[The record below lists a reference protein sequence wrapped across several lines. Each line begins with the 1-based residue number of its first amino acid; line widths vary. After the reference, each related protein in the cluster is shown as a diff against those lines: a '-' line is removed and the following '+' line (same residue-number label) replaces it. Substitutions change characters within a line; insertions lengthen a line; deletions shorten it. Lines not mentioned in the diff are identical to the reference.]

1 MQNHLLYTEFL
12 FIKQRLIR
20 LYLSST
26 LVFGHITTKP
36 VTHSSA
42 PARLLVQMT
51 SLRAVQDM
59 GGSQHRTRQPVIWLT
74 QITKKHN
81 SLWAGEKTR
90 TQNHKNDKTAN
101 RKAQHQMARGKTR
114 LKDSLQHKTKADTVN
129 RWWKQQGQ
137 NRQSFRWEPKTGSK
151 TKRKLIHQSKTGSNQ
166 NILVKEGAKN

>member
-20 LYLSST
+20 LYLSNT

-42 PARLLVQMT
+42 PARLLVPVT
-51 SLRAVQDM
+51 SLRAVPERKTW
-59 GGSQHRTRQPVIWLT
+59 GQPT
-74 QITKKHN
+74 QNKATSYLADTNNKEAQLPLGRGK
-81 SLWAGEKTR
+81 KTR

-129 RWWKQQGQ
+129 RW
-137 NRQSFRWEPKTGSK
+137 
-151 TKRKLIHQSKTGSNQ
+151 
-166 NILVKEGAKN
+166 

>member
-20 LYLSST
+20 LYLSNT
-26 LVFGHITTKP
+26 LVFCHITTKP

-42 PARLLVQMT
+42 PARLLVPVT
-51 SLRAVQDM
+51 SLRAVPERKTW
-59 GGSQHRTRQPVIWLT
+59 GQP
-74 QITKKHN
+74 
-81 SLWAGEKTR
+81 
-90 TQNHKNDKTAN
+90 TQN
-101 RKAQHQMARGKTR
+101 KATSYLADTNNKEAQLPLGRGKKQEPKTIKMIR
-114 LKDSLQHKTKADTVN
+114 LQTGKLNTKWLKDSLQHKTKADTVN

-166 NILVKEGAKN
+166 NILVKEGTKN